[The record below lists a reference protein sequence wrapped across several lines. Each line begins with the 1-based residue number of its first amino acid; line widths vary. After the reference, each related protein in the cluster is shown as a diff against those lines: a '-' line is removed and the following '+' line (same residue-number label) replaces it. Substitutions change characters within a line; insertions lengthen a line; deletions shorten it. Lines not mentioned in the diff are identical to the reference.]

1 MRRRPCPRPRWDA
14 TRPPPPRRRR
24 RARDSSA
31 CVALS
36 LLPDPD
42 GWTLPPGGGANKAR
56 VGARQGG
63 PGCPNGQPS
72 MPARMPDDGWRRT
85 RAATTIGRV
94 IHDVDQLLEKLVKKE
109 ALNGSSVDLV
119 FEAPTK
125 DWVARRSGPAVN
137 LYLYDIREDLQ
148 RRVPTWED
156 ARAPNGTV
164 SGRQQPPRRFRL
176 AYLVTAWTQR
186 PEDEHRLLSSLLVCM
201 LRNPMLKPGEL
212 GGSLDE
218 ADLPLYIEVGQPESQ
233 ERSLADIW
241 TALGGELKPSLDVV
255 VTAPIVIGQSAPY
268 GPPVT
273 SGPTIGLAS
282 TNGAVEEANGSVKRK
297 SRTAVADPEPEPVA
311 EETVPRGAAK
321 DQGGLRLRVRGV
333 PSKRP

>member
-1 MRRRPCPRPRWDA
+1 
-14 TRPPPPRRRR
+14 
-24 RARDSSA
+24 
-31 CVALS
+31 
-36 LLPDPD
+36 
-42 GWTLPPGGGANKAR
+42 
-56 VGARQGG
+56 
-63 PGCPNGQPS
+63 
-72 MPARMPDDGWRRT
+72 
-85 RAATTIGRV
+85 V
-94 IHDVDQLLEKLVKKE
+94 IHDVDQLLERLVKKE
-109 ALNGSSVDLV
+109 ALNGSSVELV

-125 DWVARRSGPAVN
+125 DWVARRSGPCVN

-156 ARAPNGTV
+156 ARGPDGTV
-164 SGRQQPPRRFRL
+164 SGRRQPPRRFRL

-255 VTAPIVIGQSAPY
+255 VTAPVVVGLPTPF

-273 SGPTIGLAS
+273 AGLSS
-282 TNGAVEEANGSVKRK
+282 TNGAEEAANGSTRRK
-297 SRTAVADPEPEPVA
+297 GRTAVAAPEPLP
-311 EETVPRGAAK
+311 EETVPHGAAK
-321 DQGGLRLRVRGV
+321 DQGGLQLRVRGT
-333 PSKRP
+333 RR